1 MNKKVGKALVVGAG
15 ISGIRSALDL
25 AETGYGVTLID
36 RSPYL
41 GGILSQ
47 LDYQFPTDRCG
58 MCKMLPLVNRDA
70 SSQYCLRKGLFHE
83 NIEILLSTELTSL
96 EGEPGHFQVKLKQKP
111 TWIDPDLCNG
121 CGLCTEVCP
130 VEVSDEFNEGLN
142 NRKAIYLPVPHAIPN
157 PYVIDFTAC
166 TQCGE
171 CEKICPTQAIRLSQ
185 QERKKFKILV
195 VDDELIVRD
204 SLKEWLEEEGF
215 SVDMAESG
223 QDALDKLSANSYH
236 LMLTDIKMPGMDGV
250 EVLQKSKEIFPDL
263 AVVMM
268 TAYATVET
276 AVEAMK
282 TGALDY
288 LIKPFDPDKLIP
300 MVLNIYEDLE
310 ASQGRQLEV
319 GSVILCGGTDYYNP
333 AGDKNTFGYGVYPN
347 VVTSLEFER
356 ILSGGG
362 PSGGQLINPKD
373 GRPIQK
379 AAWIQ
384 CVGSRDLQTGA
395 DFCSN
400 ICCMYAVK
408 EAILAKKKTNGNLD
422 VTIFYMDMRSFG
434 KSFQKYIDEAKNK
447 YGVRFQRGRVHSV
460 SSDPTSGDLVVRYA
474 DQNGEIQNETHDMM
488 VLSVGQRPSAGTE
501 ALAEM
506 IGIDLNPWGF
516 CQTKPFSPTR
526 TAREGIFI
534 GGAFS
539 GLKDISESVTQASA
553 AALSAS
559 RAIHSE
565 GGGLAH
571 ESDSQIERMDVSNE
585 APRIL
590 VMICTCG
597 GTLQSD
603 STVSQDIVST
613 IERDPLVQSIEFLEQ
628 VCTSSGW
635 ETLVEKV
642 EDIKPNRILIGACH
656 PYLFTRKLK
665 ELGRKTGLDPALM
678 EVVDLRL
685 TRKFGQPENS
695 TDGGVGEDDLRSTL
709 QSGLA
714 KLKQVNPNPVATVQI
729 TQQALVVGGGIAG
742 MTAAQAIADHGF
754 QVELIEKGEKLGG
767 NLLWLKRT
775 LDGNSTKEFLDEMVL
790 KTEKHPKI
798 RIHTQTRVVSSL
810 GNIGNFLTTIEN
822 DEGNISTLEH
832 GVTILATGGRE
843 SVTDK
848 YGYGESDAIITQ
860 KELETNLSEQAIDPD
875 KLSSVVMI
883 QCVGSREEPRNF
895 CSRVCCNS
903 ALKHALNLK
912 EKNPDLTIYI
922 LYRDMMSY
930 GFNETYF
937 TRARKSG
944 ILFIQYDPENKPNV
958 KPGNDSVKVEMFE
971 PIIRKNIEIETDLLV
986 LATGVEPDLP
996 SDLAKIFGVE
1006 KDEFGFFKEAESK
1019 WRPVDSLKDGIF
1031 ACGLVHSP
1039 RTIDETVATAEAAA
1053 QRALRVIAQ
1062 KNLASGK
1069 VVATVHHSICSLC
1082 ELCIDTCPYDARSLN
1097 SDTEQ
1102 VLVNPLMCQGC
1113 GTCAMVCPNG
1123 ASTLEGLNKKHMLE
1137 VIDVSCASNARTY

>member
-1 MNKKVGKALVVGAG
+1 MNKKIGKALVVGAG

-25 AETGYGVTLID
+25 AEIGYGVTLID
-36 RSPYL
+36 RSPHL

-47 LDYQFPTDRCG
+47 LDYQFPTDHCG

-83 NIEILLSTELTSL
+83 NIEILLSTELISL

-121 CGLCTEVCP
+121 CGLCTEACP
-130 VEVSDEFNEGLN
+130 VEVPDEFNEGLK

-215 SVDMAESG
+215 SVDMAKSG
-223 QDALDKLSANSYH
+223 QDALDKLSANPYH
-236 LMLTDIKMPGMDGV
+236 LLLTDIKMPGMDGV
-250 EVLQKSKEIFPDL
+250 EVLQKAKESYPDL
-263 AVVMM
+263 TVVMM

-319 GSVILCGGTDYYNP
+319 GSVILCGGTDYFDP
-333 AGDKNTFGYGVYPN
+333 ASDKNTFGYGIYPN
-347 VVTSLEFER
+347 VLTSIEFER

-362 PSGGQLINPKD
+362 PSSGQLINPKD
-373 GRPIQK
+373 IRPKDARPIQK
-379 AAWIQ
+379 IAWIQ

-400 ICCMYAVK
+400 ICCMYSVK
-408 EAILAKKKTNGNLD
+408 EAVLAKKKTDGNID

-434 KSFQKYIDEAKNK
+434 KSFQKYIDQAKTT

-460 SSDPTSGDLVVRYA
+460 TRDPVAGDLVVRYA
-474 DQNGEIQNETHDMM
+474 DQNGVIHDEKHDMM
-488 VLSVGQRPSAGTE
+488 VLAVGQRPAAGTDT
-501 ALAEM
+501 LAEM
-506 IGIDLNPWGF
+506 IVMELNPWGF
-516 CQTKPFSPTR
+516 GQTESFSPTR

-559 RAIHSE
+559 RVIHST
-565 GGGLAH
+565 GGGLAR
-571 ESDSQIERMDVSNE
+571 ESDGQSEVMDVSNE
-585 APRIL
+585 PPRIL
-590 VMICTCG
+590 AMICSCG
-597 GTLQSD
+597 EAIQTNSPDAEEIVLTLNRNPQ
-603 STVSQDIVST
+603 VKN
-613 IERDPLVQSIEFLEQ
+613 IEFQ
-628 VCTSSGW
+628 DRICTSTGW
-635 ETLVEKV
+635 EALVEKV
-642 EDIKPNRILIGACH
+642 QEIKPNRLLIGACH

-665 ELGRKTGLDPALM
+665 ELGLKIGLDPSLM

-685 TRKFGQPENS
+685 THPSGLPADEKTK
-695 TDGGVGEDDLRSTL
+695 TDNLLAIL
-709 QSGLA
+709 QTGLA
-714 KLKQVNPNPVATVQI
+714 KLKQVNPKPVETTQI
-729 TQQALVVGGGIAG
+729 TQKALVVGGGIAG
-742 MTAAQAIADHGF
+742 MTAANAIADHGF
-754 QVELIEKGEKLGG
+754 HVDLIEKEENLGG
-767 NLLWLKRT
+767 NLLWLKHT
-775 LDGNSTKEFLDEMVL
+775 LAGNTTQEFLDEMIQ

-798 RIHTQTRVVSSL
+798 EIHTQSRVVNSL
-810 GNIGNFLTTIEN
+810 GRIGEFYTTIEN
-822 DEGNISTLEH
+822 HEGSMNTLEH
-832 GVTILATGGRE
+832 GVTILSTGGSE
-843 SVTDK
+843 ASTDA
-848 YGYGESDAIITQ
+848 YGYESSKAIVTQ
-860 KELETNLSEQAIDPD
+860 KELELKLADQTIDPTR
-875 KLSSVVMI
+875 LNSVVMI
-883 QCVGSREEPRNF
+883 QCVGSREEPRNY

-912 EKNPDLTIYI
+912 EKKPDLAVYI
-922 LYRDMMSY
+922 IYRDMMSY

-937 TRARKSG
+937 TQARKAG
-944 ILFIQYDPENKPNV
+944 VIFIQYDPENKPEV
-958 KPGNDSVKVEMFE
+958 ESENDSVKVKVFE
-971 PIIRKNIEIETDLLV
+971 PIIRRNVEIETDLLV
-986 LATGVEPDLP
+986 LATGVNPNLP
-996 SDLAKIFGVE
+996 PELVDAFGVSL
-1006 KDEFGFFKEAESK
+1006 DEFGFFKEAESK

-1031 ACGLVHSP
+1031 ACGLMHSP
-1039 RTIDETVATAEAAA
+1039 RSINEAVATAEAAA
-1053 QRALRVIAQ
+1053 QRALRVIVQ
-1062 KNLASGK
+1062 KSLASGK
-1069 VVATVHHSICSLC
+1069 VVAIVRHSICSLC
-1082 ELCIDTCPYDARSLN
+1082 ELCIDTCPYEARFL
-1097 SDTEQ
+1097 DEETGQ
-1102 VLVNPLMCQGC
+1102 VQVNPLMCQGC
-1113 GTCAMVCPNG
+1113 GSCAAVCPNS
-1123 ASTLEGLNKKHMLE
+1123 ASILEGYSRKQILE
-1137 VIDVSCASNARTY
+1137 SIDALFV

>member
-1 MNKKVGKALVVGAG
+1 MNKKIGKALVVGAG

-36 RSPYL
+36 RSPHL

-83 NIEILLSTELTSL
+83 NIEILLSTELVSL

-121 CGLCTEVCP
+121 CGLCTETCP
-130 VEVSDEFNEGLN
+130 VEVPDDFNAGLN

-157 PYVIDFTAC
+157 PYIIDFSAC
-166 TQCGE
+166 SRCGE
-171 CEKICPTQAIRLSQ
+171 CEKICPTQAIGISQ

-223 QDALDKLSANSYH
+223 QKALDKLSANPYH

-250 EVLQKSKEIFPDL
+250 EVLQKAKESFPDL
-263 AVVMM
+263 TVVMM

-282 TGALDY
+282 TGSLDY

-310 ASQGRQLEV
+310 ASQGRQLDV
-319 GSVILCGGTDYYNP
+319 GSVILCGGTDYFDP
-333 AGDKNTFGYGVYPN
+333 ASDKNTFGYGYFPN

-362 PSGGQLINPKD
+362 PSGGRLINPKD
-373 GRPIQK
+373 KRPIQRV
-379 AAWIQ
+379 AWIQ

-408 EAILAKKKTNGNLD
+408 EASLAKKKTNSDLE

-460 SSDPTSGDLVVRYA
+460 TQDPAAGDLLVRYA
-474 DQNGEIQNETHDMM
+474 DQNGKIQNEKHDMM
-488 VLSVGQRPSAGTE
+488 VLAVGQRPAAGTE

-506 IGIDLNPWGF
+506 IGIELNPWGF
-516 CQTKPFSPTR
+516 GQTEPFSPAHTN
-526 TAREGIFI
+526 REGIFI

-559 RAIHSE
+559 RVIHSA
-565 GGGLAH
+565 GGGLAQ
-571 ESDSQIERMDVSNE
+571 ESGGSFEHKAEMMDVSNE
-585 APRIL
+585 PLRTLI
-590 VMICTCG
+590 MICNCG
-597 GTLQSD
+597 EVIQSD
-603 STVSQDIVST
+603 SPQVEEIVSALNKN
-613 IERDPLVQSIEFLEQ
+613 PQVKNIEFENR
-628 VCTSSGW
+628 VCTSTGW
-635 ETLVEKV
+635 EELIKKV
-642 EDIKPNRILIGACH
+642 EEIKPNRLLIGACH

-665 ELGRKTGLDPALM
+665 ELGLKIGLDPSLM

-685 TRKFGQPENS
+685 IQSSGSHSDEKNK
-695 TDGGVGEDDLRSTL
+695 TDHILAIL
-709 QSGLA
+709 QTGLA
-714 KLKQVNPNPVATVQI
+714 KLKQVNPKAVETVQI
-729 TQQALVVGGGIAG
+729 TQRALVVGGGIAG
-742 MTAAQAIADHGF
+742 MTAANAIADHGF
-754 QVELIEKGEKLGG
+754 QVDLIEKEENLGG
-767 NLLWLKRT
+767 NLLWLKHT
-775 LDGNSTKEFLDEMVL
+775 LDGNTTRQFLDEMVQ
-790 KTEKHPKI
+790 KTEKHPGI
-798 RIHTQTRVVSSL
+798 EIHNQSSVVNSL
-810 GNIGNFLTTIEN
+810 GRIGEFYTTIEN
-822 DEGNISTLEH
+822 HEGTIKTIEH
-832 GVTILATGGRE
+832 GVTILSTGGSE
-843 SVTDK
+843 ASTDA
-848 YGYGESDAIITQ
+848 YGYGSSEAIVTQ
-860 KELETNLSEQAIDPD
+860 KELELKLTDQTIDPAQ
-875 KLSSVVMI
+875 LNSVVMI
-883 QCVGSREEPRNF
+883 QCVGSREEPRNY

-903 ALKHALNLK
+903 ALKHALSLK
-912 EKNPDLTIYI
+912 ETKPELAVYI

-930 GFNETYF
+930 GFNEAYF
-937 TRARKSG
+937 TQARKAG
-944 ILFIQYDPENKPNV
+944 VFFIQYDPENKPEVESTNGFI
-958 KPGNDSVKVEMFE
+958 KVKVNE
-971 PIIRKNIEIETDLLV
+971 PIIRKQVEIEADLLV
-986 LATGVEPDLP
+986 LATGVNPNLP
-996 SDLAKIFGVE
+996 SDLADSLGVNR
-1006 KDEFGFFKEAESK
+1006 DEFGFFKEAESK

-1031 ACGLVHSP
+1031 ACGLAHSP
-1039 RTIDETVATAEAAA
+1039 RSINETVATAEAAA
-1053 QRALRVIAQ
+1053 QRALRVIVQ
-1062 KNLASGK
+1062 KSLASGK
-1069 VVATVHHSICSLC
+1069 VVAKVRHSICSLC
-1082 ELCIDTCPYDARSLN
+1082 ELCVDTCPYEARFL
-1097 SDTEQ
+1097 DEETEQ
-1102 VLVNPLMCQGC
+1102 VQVNPLMCQGC
-1113 GTCAMVCPNG
+1113 GSCAAVCPNS
-1123 ASTLEGLNKKHMLE
+1123 ASILEGFSRKQILE
-1137 VIDVSCASNARTY
+1137 SIDAQFV